1 MKLSIFYVY
10 EKQNKPEKLL
20 QNQKLSSDR
29 IQVPL
34 IKRHLTENRAKV
46 GAGSSA
52 RSRRRISDSFI

>member
-29 IQVPL
+29 IQVLP
-34 IKRHLTENRAKV
+34 IKGHLTETGQKQV
-46 GAGSSA
+46 LDHPHFCSY
-52 RSRRRISDSFI
+52 F